1 MKTSES
7 IKTIAPLLLE
17 AQKKMGDVKKG
28 AANPYFNSSYADL
41 NSIREAAIPVLN
53 ALGIAVLQPTVVVD
67 GKNYVETML
76 LHISGEFVSSQTAIV
91 NDKGT
96 AQAEG
101 SGLSYAR
108 RYGLQSLL
116 NIGAVDDDAEGA
128 TGRGKNT
135 FEKKLTTAAS
145 KVDPKSN
152 TVDSSSLTTTTK
164 KSTFRKASTKPV
176 ELATPKAVEDSMD
189 DDFDTTAVANGHD
202 EGTEEDGDWI

>member
-7 IKTIAPLLLE
+7 IKTIAPLLLQ
-17 AQKKMGDVKKG
+17 AQQQMGDVKKG

-53 ALGIAVLQPTVVVD
+53 ALGIAVLQPTVVVE
-67 GKNYVETML
+67 GKHYVETVL
-76 LHISGEFVSSQTAIV
+76 LHTSGEFISSQTAIV

-108 RYGLQSLL
+108 RYGLQALL

-128 TGRGKNT
+128 TKRT
-135 FEKKLTTAAS
+135 PAVEKKVITSTPATETAAR
-145 KVDPKSN
+145 
-152 TVDSSSLTTTTK
+152 
-164 KSTFRKASTKPV
+164 KSTFKKAAS
-176 ELATPKAVEDSMD
+176 ATVTDITPNASAPEVDS
-189 DDFDTTAVANGHD
+189 
-202 EGTEEDGDWI
+202 EESDDWI